1 MDGCEIAYGV
11 ARLSIATN
19 RDRLLSFAAPC
30 LLESPVVLSGLGSTF
45 RHFRRLPRCPKP
57 EQAEAPTAQATI
69 GGVSYLAKGYSRN
82 SVCCEIAHSPGIHAM
97 LEELPDYG
105 LTQIQAKVYYHLL
118 RLGKASSTEIS
129 EKVGVHRSE
138 VHRVLRELAEKGIV
152 TERKDARPMLFTA
165 VRPQVAL
172 DLLLQEQEKKLK
184 NRRENLPRLVSWLNS
199 QANVSKMRPVIL
211 LVDDDETIRKAL
223 SNALQEEGFSVD
235 TTQDGADAVERSL
248 LRFYDLALVDV
259 RLSDMDG
266 IKLLRTLRE
275 RNPEI
280 KQIVITGYP
289 SLENAVQAI
298 NEGADAYLIK
308 PFNPSDLVAKIREL
322 GL

>member
-1 MDGCEIAYGV
+1 
-11 ARLSIATN
+11 
-19 RDRLLSFAAPC
+19 
-30 LLESPVVLSGLGSTF
+30 
-45 RHFRRLPRCPKP
+45 
-57 EQAEAPTAQATI
+57 
-69 GGVSYLAKGYSRN
+69 
-82 SVCCEIAHSPGIHAM
+82 M

>member
-1 MDGCEIAYGV
+1 M
-11 ARLSIATN
+11 
-19 RDRLLSFAAPC
+19 
-30 LLESPVVLSGLGSTF
+30 
-45 RHFRRLPRCPKP
+45 
-57 EQAEAPTAQATI
+57 
-69 GGVSYLAKGYSRN
+69 
-82 SVCCEIAHSPGIHAM
+82 
-97 LEELPDYG
+97 
-105 LTQIQAKVYYHLL
+105 
-118 RLGKASSTEIS
+118 
-129 EKVGVHRSE
+129 
-138 VHRVLRELAEKGIV
+138 
-152 TERKDARPMLFTA
+152 TERKDARPMLFTP

-235 TTQDGADAVERSL
+235 TAQDGTQALERSL
-248 LRFYDLALVDV
+248 LRFYNLALVDI

-266 IKLLRTLRE
+266 IKLLRMLRE
-275 RNPEI
+275 GNPEM
-280 KQIVITGYP
+280 KEIVMTGYP